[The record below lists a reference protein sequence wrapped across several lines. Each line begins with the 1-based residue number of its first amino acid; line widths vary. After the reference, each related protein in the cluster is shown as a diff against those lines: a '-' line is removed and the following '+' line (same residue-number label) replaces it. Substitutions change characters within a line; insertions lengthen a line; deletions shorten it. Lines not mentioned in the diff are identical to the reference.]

1 MRKGIALAAAIGLVM
16 AVSLVLAE
24 EKKEAPAQIV
34 FEAKNGP
41 VTFDHAKH
49 VEAAKKDCKACHP
62 GLWPQEKAALGFKE
76 AMHKKAEA
84 AKTSCGACHHPGG
97 TAFET
102 KGNCAKCHEKKKA

>member
-1 MRKGIALAAAIGLVM
+1 MRKGIALAAAIGLM
-16 AVSLVLAE
+16 LAVPFVLAE

-62 GLWPQEKAALGFKE
+62 GLFAQEKGDLKFKE
-76 AMHKKAEA
+76 GMHKKAETE
-84 AKTSCGACHHPGG
+84 KKSCGACHHPGG
-97 TAFET
+97 TAFES
-102 KGNCAKCHEKKKA
+102 KGNCAKCHQKKS